1 MKKRLRFPERV
12 LAVVR
17 RIPKGTV
24 MSYSE
29 VARRA
34 GSPCAA
40 RAVGTI
46 MSQNFDPTVPCHR
59 VVHADGTPGDY
70 NRGGSRKKTALLQ
83 SEGVRLD
90 YIHKRRRHK
99 KGVVR

>member
-1 MKKRLRFPERV
+1 MQNRRTFRERV

-17 RIPKGTV
+17 RIPKGNV
-24 MSYSE
+24 MSYGE

-34 GSPCAA
+34 GSPRAA

-46 MSQNFDPTVPCHR
+46 MSQNYDTTVPCHR

-70 NRGGSRKKTALLQ
+70 NRGGSRRKIALLQ
-83 SEGVRLD
+83 EEGVDVD
-90 YIHKRRRHK
+90 YRGRTQHHSQ
-99 KGVVR
+99 